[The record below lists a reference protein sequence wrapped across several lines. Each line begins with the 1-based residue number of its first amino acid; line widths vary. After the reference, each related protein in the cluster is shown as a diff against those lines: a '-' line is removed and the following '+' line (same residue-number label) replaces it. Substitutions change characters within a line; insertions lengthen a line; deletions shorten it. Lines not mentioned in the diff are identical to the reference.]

1 MSGPKVRLE
10 SAAPRPLD
18 ELQLDE
24 LTQEIDAPLT
34 DFLSESDEQT
44 SSTLDVRD
52 IESALDW

>member
-1 MSGPKVRLE
+1 MSAPKVRPE
-10 SAAPRPLD
+10 SAARRPID

-34 DFLSESDEQT
+34 DFLNETDERA
-44 SSTLDVRD
+44 SSLDVRD